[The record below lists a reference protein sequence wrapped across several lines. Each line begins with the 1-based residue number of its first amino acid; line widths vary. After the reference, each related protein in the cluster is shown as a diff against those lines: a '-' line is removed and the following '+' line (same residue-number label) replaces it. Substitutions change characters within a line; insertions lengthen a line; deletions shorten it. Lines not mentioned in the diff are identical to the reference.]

1 MKKVGLAA
9 FILISIST
17 KAQRHQDS
25 IHVYYKCV
33 NKMAVSQLFATFKP
47 DEHNVKIKGAR
58 LAAID
63 KSNKNNIA
71 IIPDSA
77 VVTVYLQKKN
87 KMINEINLYSLRP
100 PAPIIE
106 LNVNG
111 KTYFSFGALSGPPP
125 TSLEVSLV
133 ADEVFRLTTPN
144 DAHYRI
150 AKWEVALRRS
160 SQTLKLITLSDK
172 IAPQDLANI
181 QALAKPG
188 DLIQIKLLSVQRQNA
203 VGEWIDQALTR
214 SSLLYSITK

>member
-1 MKKVGLAA
+1 
-9 FILISIST
+9 
-17 KAQRHQDS
+17 
-25 IHVYYKCV
+25 
-33 NKMAVSQLFATFKP
+33 MAVSQLFATFKP

-77 VVTVYLQKKN
+77 VVSVYLQKKN
-87 KMINEINLYSLRP
+87 KTISEINLYSVRP

-106 LNVNG
+106 LNING
-111 KTYFSFGALSGPPP
+111 KTYFSFSTLSGPAP
-125 TSLEVSLV
+125 TSLEVNLV

-144 DAHYRI
+144 DANYRI
-150 AKWEVALRRS
+150 SKWEVALRRS
-160 SQTLKLITLSDK
+160 SQTLKLISLTDK
-172 IAPQDLANI
+172 ITPHDLASI
-181 QALAKPG
+181 QSLAKPG

-203 VGEWIDQALTR
+203 IGEWIDQALTR